1 MESVLYQTK
10 YYQQESAKIV
20 SMPTVFVD
28 GGVWKSYIIKMSTIS
43 VFHATQL
50 KNIHWIFNFHRFFAN
65 SVLNNFNL
73 TKMSYQNFM
82 NIER

>member
-28 GGVWKSYIIKMSTIS
+28 GGVWKSYIIKMSTLS
-43 VFHATQL
+43 VFHATQ
-50 KNIHWIFNFHRFFAN
+50 
-65 SVLNNFNL
+65 
-73 TKMSYQNFM
+73 
-82 NIER
+82 